1 MPENKVMELPSA
13 ATDPVSPAT
22 GSNPASPVTP
32 GPVGPSAVPG
42 PLPRLTRADG
52 EPIRALVVDDEP
64 ELADLMRRGLEMTG
78 WHVEMAHDGFQAL
91 RIAREF
97 MPDVLVLDV
106 MMPGMDG
113 VELLQ
118 KIRTIFPDVPALFLT
133 AKDSSSDKV
142 TGLQAGGDDYV
153 SKPFSM
159 KEVLLRLH
167 RIVQRSGITSA
178 EAAVLAVGDLTLNKE
193 TKAVQRAGED
203 ISLTTTEF
211 ELLKFLMENP
221 RHVVSK
227 ARILDRVWNYDF
239 GGQSNIVELY
249 ISYLR
254 KKIDA
259 NREPMLHTVRGSGYV
274 IKPCL

>member
-1 MPENKVMELPSA
+1 MASQ
-13 ATDPVSPAT
+13 T
-22 GSNPASPVTP
+22 PAS
-32 GPVGPSAVPG
+32 A
-42 PLPRLTRADG
+42 LPKLTRADG
-52 EPIRALVVDDEP
+52 QPIRALVVDDEP

-78 WHVEMAHDGFQAL
+78 WQVETAHDGFAAL
-91 RIAREF
+91 KKAREF
-97 MPDVLVLDV
+97 FPDVLVLDI

-118 KIRTIFPDVPALFLT
+118 KIRTIFPEVPALFLT
-133 AKDSSSDKV
+133 AKDEVSDKV
-142 TGLQAGGDDYV
+142 LGLQAGGDDYV

-159 KEVLLRLH
+159 KEVILRLH
-167 RIVQRSGITSA
+167 RIVQRSGVTAPQFAHLS
-178 EAAVLAVGDLTLNKE
+178 VGDLTLNKD
-193 TKAVQRAGED
+193 TKGVQRGGVD
-203 ISLTTTEF
+203 ISLTATEF

-227 ARILDRVWNYDF
+227 ARILERVWNYDF

-259 NREPMLHTVRGSGYV
+259 DREPMIHTVRGSGYV
-274 IKPCL
+274 IKP